1 MHDIIGGIIDWD
13 QAHKAYLAGKGQ
25 IGQRYN
31 ERLEAA
37 EQMAEVEARWQH
49 LPGGFHGERKRIKI
63 HIQAVADAG
72 PSMGS
77 KELCWLAIAAA
88 SAWVPS
94 SASAA
99 AASLR
104 SRAHSSRRSAAIRG
118 PETASALI
126 SGMPDTRI

>member
-1 MHDIIGGIIDWD
+1 MHDIIGDIIDWD

-25 IGQRYN
+25 TGQRHN

-37 EQMAEVEARWQH
+37 EQMAEIEDRWQH
-49 LPGGFHGERKRIKI
+49 LPAGFHGERKRIKI

-77 KELCWLAIAAA
+77 EELCWLAIAAA

-94 SASAA
+94 SAGA
-99 AASLR
+99 LQLPFR
-104 SRAHSSRRSAAIRG
+104 CDPRA
-118 PETASALI
+118 
-126 SGMPDTRI
+126 